1 MRPFQLALP
10 LLLAAAIVSLASAR
24 PQQGDLPQAEFA
36 APIDAATHGIGAVIP
51 DLRFVDVDGKPG
63 RLSDFAEQ
71 SALVIVIRDVGC
83 PVSKKYGLR
92 TAEIEKEAAAL
103 GAAFLYINPT
113 PNDDAEECKAE
124 MAQYGFT
131 GRYAIETSGRFG
143 WHLKVRTTGDAFV
156 LDRSR
161 TLRYRGPIDDQI
173 GRGATRPAI
182 SHHFL
187 RDAIAAV
194 VKGEAVAA
202 PAMSAPGCLQEFLVE
217 PPPEEP
223 PAVAPAAA
231 TPPPLPLAW
240 YGRVEAIAQQRCQGC
255 HYSGGPAP
263 FTLTSVDDFSGAATM
278 IREAILGGI
287 MPPWYATPESGP
299 FHHDLRLAPDEKRDL
314 LQWLAEGCKVGDPA
328 LALPPRKIETGWTIG
343 EPDLIVASPR
353 LVNIPA
359 SGVVEYLDVEAPT
372 GLTEDVWVEA
382 IQILCEHPTIC
393 HHVLAI
399 ALYPETH
406 RQEFVDSYLPGREA
420 TVFPPGHALLLGKG
434 AVIRFNLHYTPDGT
448 PVKERTKIG
457 FKFAKEKP
465 QQRVSGQ
472 IVRSY
477 EIDIPPNARN
487 HVIVSEY
494 RFPVDATIRRM
505 VPHMHLRGR
514 AVQVE
519 LVHPDGATTMPLEL
533 ATWHP
538 DWQFAY
544 EFIEPIP
551 VRRGTL
557 VRCSSYY
564 DNSADNPFNPDPKK
578 RVGPGPQI
586 WDEMAGAFVEWFRS
600 ADAPT
605 ARDRP
610 RDPEKA
616 RRAKL
621 RAQKGGETGGADGS
635 AGGADDGER

>member
-255 HYSGGPAP
+255 H
-263 FTLTSVDDFSGAATM
+263 
-278 IREAILGGI
+278 
-287 MPPWYATPESGP
+287 
-299 FHHDLRLAPDEKRDL
+299 
-314 LQWLAEGCKVGDPA
+314 
-328 LALPPRKIETGWTIG
+328 
-343 EPDLIVASPR
+343 
-353 LVNIPA
+353 
-359 SGVVEYLDVEAPT
+359 
-372 GLTEDVWVEA
+372 
-382 IQILCEHPTIC
+382 
-393 HHVLAI
+393 
-399 ALYPETH
+399 
-406 RQEFVDSYLPGREA
+406 
-420 TVFPPGHALLLGKG
+420 
-434 AVIRFNLHYTPDGT
+434 
-448 PVKERTKIG
+448 
-457 FKFAKEKP
+457 
-465 QQRVSGQ
+465 
-472 IVRSY
+472 
-477 EIDIPPNARN
+477 
-487 HVIVSEY
+487 
-494 RFPVDATIRRM
+494 
-505 VPHMHLRGR
+505 
-514 AVQVE
+514 
-519 LVHPDGATTMPLEL
+519 
-533 ATWHP
+533 
-538 DWQFAY
+538 
-544 EFIEPIP
+544 
-551 VRRGTL
+551 
-557 VRCSSYY
+557 
-564 DNSADNPFNPDPKK
+564 
-578 RVGPGPQI
+578 
-586 WDEMAGAFVEWFRS
+586 
-600 ADAPT
+600 
-605 ARDRP
+605 
-610 RDPEKA
+610 
-616 RRAKL
+616 
-621 RAQKGGETGGADGS
+621 
-635 AGGADDGER
+635 